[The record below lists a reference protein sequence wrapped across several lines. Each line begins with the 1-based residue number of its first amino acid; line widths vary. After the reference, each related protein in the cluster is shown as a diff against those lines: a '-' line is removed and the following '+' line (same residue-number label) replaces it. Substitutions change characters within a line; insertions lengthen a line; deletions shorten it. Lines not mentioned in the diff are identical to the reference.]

1 MEWFA
6 WAMGLGLAWMVQT
19 GAVVGDPVASKAA
32 EARKHYGRGEYE
44 EALKLYR
51 DAQLQDPW
59 TAALHFN
66 VGDALFKLG
75 DSAAALEEFKKAAI
89 EGEDGPLRGQAFY
102 NMGKTYFQQGQF
114 GEAAEAFKQVLGLD
128 WQDRLAK
135 VHLELALEHLK
146 DQQEGEQ
153 DQQQG
158 EQDQQEDQQQG
169 QQGEQ
174 DQQQGEQDQQ
184 EDQQQGQQGEQDQ
197 QQGEQDQQE
206 GQQQGQQGEQDQQ
219 EGEQDQREGQQD
231 QPHQGKPG
239 PGTGDGQDEGSE
251 AVLPLK
257 QEEAERL
264 LEALEDREKQA
275 LLRRFQSAPR
285 ARGKDW

>member
-153 DQQQG
+153 DQQEG
-158 EQDQQEDQQQG
+158 EQDQQEG
-169 QQGEQ
+169 QQEGQQ
-174 DQQQGEQDQQ
+174 DQQEGGEQDQQ
-184 EDQQQGQQGEQDQ
+184 E
-197 QQGEQDQQE
+197 GEQDQQE
-206 GQQQGQQGEQDQQ
+206 GQQQDQQ
-219 EGEQDQREGQQD
+219 GEQDQREGQQD

-239 PGTGDGQDEGSE
+239 PGTGDGQNEGSE